1 MTSTASIPALS
12 WCIRRAALVAATG
25 FCLAGVTLAH
35 AAEGEDVPLSPAP
48 AASAAPDSPDSEPT
62 SGSIEVGVAGAH
74 LSDGLQHWTDGY
86 ALGSFRPA
94 AGTVL
99 YWSLASQRHFGE
111 TGTVGALSMVHDFTP
126 DWYGMVGVSGA
137 SASFQNRYRLDAGAY
152 RKWGEERRWVTGI
165 ALMHSASGDHIHH
178 DNALRATL
186 LYYAPADWI
195 GEAGLSVNRSSPGAV
210 TSTRG
215 FVAATL
221 GQVGKRTVGLRLEH
235 GQEGYLPV
243 AAGMDLPLNVRFR
256 SSEATLQWRQWVTRR
271 WGYVV
276 GAQLYR
282 NPYYHRA
289 GLQFGIFMD
298 F

>member
-1 MTSTASIPALS
+1 MSTGSIPALS
-12 WCIRRAALVAATG
+12 WYCRRAALAAATG
-25 FCLAGVTLAH
+25 CCLAGVALAQTADGEVAPPS
-35 AAEGEDVPLSPAP
+35 AAAVP
-48 AASAAPDSPDSEPT
+48 AAPDAAGPEPT
-62 SGSIEVGVAGAH
+62 SGSVEIGVSGAH

-86 ALGSFRPA
+86 ALGNFRPA
-94 AGTVL
+94 AGTVV

-111 TGTVGALSMVHDFTP
+111 TGTVGALSVVHDFSP
-126 DWYGMVGVSGA
+126 DWYGMVGISGA
-137 SASFQNRYRLDAGAY
+137 TASFQNRYRLDAGAY
-152 RKWGEERRWVTGI
+152 RKWGEDRRWVTGI

-186 LYYAPADWI
+186 LYYAPAGWT

-210 TSTRG
+210 TSTRA
-215 FVAATL
+215 FVAGTL
-221 GQVGKRTVGLRLEH
+221 GQVGKRTVALRLEH

-243 AAGMDLPLNVRFR
+243 AAGLDLPINVRFR

-276 GAQLYR
+276 GAQFYR

-289 GLQFGIFMD
+289 GLQVGIFMD